1 MTTCGFFRFPHTPH
15 ISWLGDGAPRGDK
28 VLDPRAADD
37 LLSGEVLVEE
47 KIDGANIGVS
57 IGPDR
62 QLRVQN
68 RGQYLAEPYAGQF
81 SRLRAWLGQR
91 RIALLEKLQ
100 ADWILFGEWCAA
112 RHSLDY
118 DRLPDWFLAFDVYD
132 RSERKFWS
140 DARRDALAESLDIA
154 VVPAVHRGKTDL
166 DALVRML
173 DGGASRYRDG
183 PPEGFVV
190 RRQSARWCEFRAKLV
205 RAEFA
210 QAIDGHWR
218 GRTIEWNRVA

>member
-1 MTTCGFFRFPHTPH
+1 MDEFFRFPHTPH
-15 ISWLGDGAPRGDK
+15 ISWLGDGRPRDDK
-28 VLDPRAADD
+28 VLDRRAAED

-57 IGPDR
+57 IGPDGR
-62 QLRVQN
+62 LRVQN
-68 RGQYLAEPYAGQF
+68 RGQYLAEPYSGQF
-81 SRLRAWLGQR
+81 SRLKAWLGQR
-91 RIALLEKLQ
+91 RLALLDGLQ

-132 RSERKFWS
+132 RTARKFWS
-140 DARRDALAESLDIA
+140 SPRRDALAESLDVS
-154 VVPAVHRGKTDL
+154 VVPAVYRGRTDL
-166 DALVRML
+166 DALVRL
-173 DGGASRYRDG
+173 LEGGASRCRGG
-183 PPEGFVV
+183 PPEGLVA
-190 RRQSARWCEFRAKLV
+190 RRQSARWCGARAKLV